1 MLFDQLIY
9 IPLPDQA
16 SRLSILK
23 AILRKTPI
31 DPQIPLDFV
40 AKLIEGFSGADI
52 KELCN
57 QVCKSAIKESIEFD
71 ESKKALMKERP
82 GEDVQMSDDPVPML
96 TKRHFEFGLAHSAK
110 SVHDVDLQRYE
121 DFKSKYDPNFSFEK
135 KGKEQSNRIAWHGA
149 GVSQSQPKQGGNDDL
164 DLYS

>member
-96 TKRHFEFGLAHSAK
+96 TKRHFEFGLAHSVK

-135 KGKEQSNRIAWHGA
+135 KGKEQSNKIA
-149 GVSQSQPKQGGNDDL
+149 
-164 DLYS
+164 

>member
-110 SVHDVDLQRYE
+110 SVHDVDQQRYE
-121 DFKSKYDPNFSFEK
+121 DFSMIQTFHLRR
-135 KGKEQSNRIAWHGA
+135 KERNNLTRLHGMVQEYLKA
-149 GVSQSQPKQGGNDDL
+149 NLNKEEMTI
-164 DLYS
+164 

>member
-16 SRLSILK
+16 SRLPILK

-57 QVCKSAIKESIEFD
+57 QVCKSAIKES
-71 ESKKALMKERP
+71 SKLFHLRRKERNNLTRLH
-82 GEDVQMSDDPVPML
+82 DMVQEYL
-96 TKRHFEFGLAHSAK
+96 KANL
-110 SVHDVDLQRYE
+110 
-121 DFKSKYDPNFSFEK
+121 N
-135 KGKEQSNRIAWHGA
+135 KEEMTI
-149 GVSQSQPKQGGNDDL
+149 
-164 DLYS
+164 